1 MHAMSH
7 KKLIAVAIDNN
18 KGCQVALKWTVDTLC
33 QKDQTILLIHVKLR
47 PHGITFKPP
56 HMMDQYDMSNGF
68 DELDTQTKELFQSF
82 RVLCA
87 CKKVNYLEVVLD
99 HSDVAKALIEHVKL
113 SAIEVLVLGAAGK
126 GGFFRFK
133 TKDIPGSVSKGV
145 PDFCSVYVI
154 SKGKASTTRSASRRA
169 PASNPLRNHILLQ
182 AESLANGCDSPLYSK
197 STKGLPRPMNE
208 TPMSISTTTK
218 SQFHDRRASADQL
231 YELSPPRGSDI
242 SFFSPGRTSLHRTP
256 QTNADDFEN
265 GATPSKPSRFSDI
278 DRSFESPNL
287 MCKSLQ
293 QTNCSFASQDSDISM
308 YQNVDEVEEEMRRL
322 KDELKKTMEMYSAAC
337 KEAVT
342 AKQKALDLQSWRAEE
357 QRKIKASRLA
367 EEAELV
373 LEEKEKAKSKAAIVH
388 AGAARRMA
396 KLESL
401 KRRDAERRALM
412 REEGK
417 INVPSRFANTA
428 TRYRKYTIDEIEIAT
443 NYFSKSQK
451 IGEGGYGPV
460 FKCQLDHTPV
470 AVKVLRPDATEGRL
484 QFQQEVEVLSCI
496 RHPNMVLL
504 LGACPEYGCLVYEYM
519 SNGSLEDRLMQRGNT
534 EPLSWQ
540 QRFRI
545 AAEITRALL
554 FLHQTKPEPIV
565 HRDLKPANI
574 LLDTNLVSKISDV
587 GLARLVPPS
596 VADSVTQC
604 RMTSAAG
611 TFCYIDPEYQQTG
624 MLSRKSDEYS
634 LGIIYLQILTANPPM
649 GLTYYVGR
657 AIESG
662 LFAQMLDPSVPDWPV
677 EEALSLAKLAL
688 KCSKLRRK
696 NRPDLGKV
704 VMPELERLRI
714 LSEEHSSNS
723 NMYSRNP
730 SINRSQISLS
740 SVSQSSRVSI
750 SFTISQNVL
759 GRYELSGTKPVRGY

>member
-197 STKGLPRPMNE
+197 STKGVPRPMNE

-308 YQNVDEVEEEMRRL
+308 YQNVDEVEDEMRRL

-519 SNGSLEDRLMQRGNT
+519 SNGSLEDQ
-534 EPLSWQ
+534 
-540 QRFRI
+540 
-545 AAEITRALL
+545 
-554 FLHQTKPEPIV
+554 
-565 HRDLKPANI
+565 
-574 LLDTNLVSKISDV
+574 
-587 GLARLVPPS
+587 
-596 VADSVTQC
+596 
-604 RMTSAAG
+604 
-611 TFCYIDPEYQQTG
+611 YQQTG

-688 KCSKLRRK
+688 KCSELRRK